1 MKGTIRFAT
10 DAALGKLGRHLR
22 AAGFDTRCAPQRRQ
36 LAFFDAVG
44 VDRVILTRT
53 MAVKKRFTAR
63 PLIFV
68 RSNNPLDQLTQ
79 VFGELN
85 IQKDDLRPFSRCLGC
100 NQRVHPVDRQ
110 TIKGRVPT
118 FVWQRHTSFHTCRLC
133 RRIYW
138 AGSHHDRLVMQL
150 SALFTSQESNQA

>member
-1 MKGTIRFAT
+1 MKGTTRFAT

-22 AAGFDTRCAPQRRQ
+22 AAGFDTRCAPQRSQ

-68 RSNNPLDQLTQ
+68 RSNDPMNQLTQ
-79 VFGELN
+79 VIAELD
-85 IQKDDLRPFSRCLGC
+85 IRQGDLRPFSRCLGC
-100 NQRVHPVDRQ
+100 NQMVHPVDRQ
-110 TIKGRVPT
+110 TIKGRVPP
-118 FVWQRHTSFHTCRLC
+118 FVWQRHTSFHTCRQC
-133 RRIYW
+133 RRIFW

-150 SALFTSQESNQA
+150 SALFTSQERDQA